1 MTDLQGA
8 MQPVDAEERDKFR
21 RDGSAAREDR
31 VGGRRLEDPG
41 STEPNDERR
50 LEREERARVLRLR
63 RREED
68 PGDAAEFFFDK
79 ANSVRAIARTA
90 VALAADIAGQDA
102 RNHRTLDVATTDAV
116 EKLLLNLLAADKAD
130 LPPGFKALSSAAAFR
145 KASDVSKAL
154 DAEGGQ
160 P

>member
-8 MQPVDAEERDKFR
+8 MKNVDAQE
-21 RDGSAAREDR
+21 REDR
-31 VGGRRLEDPG
+31 VGGAGAVFRSATPPTL
-41 STEPNDERR
+41 
-50 LEREERARVLRLR
+50 RAVAGK
-63 RREED
+63 D
-68 PGDAAEFFFDK
+68 APDDDAKAVAKAGDAAEFYFEK

>member
-31 VGGRRLEDPG
+31 VGGAGAVFRPTTPPTL
-41 STEPNDERR
+41 
-50 LEREERARVLRLR
+50 RAVAGK
-63 RREED
+63 D
-68 PGDAAEFFFDK
+68 APDDDAKAVVKAGDAAEFFFDK